1 MVLMDFV
8 FPRNCVGPGP
18 RLLARLLC
26 AGPRSVHAPNFEV
39 ALPALQ
45 AGGDDKLFNENNKKF
60 DVIKGS
66 IEMKVTLLS

>member
-1 MVLMDFV
+1 M
-8 FPRNCVGPGP
+8 
-18 RLLARLLC
+18 LC

>member
-1 MVLMDFV
+1 M
-8 FPRNCVGPGP
+8 
-18 RLLARLLC
+18 
-26 AGPRSVHAPNFEV
+26 

-66 IEMKVTLLS
+66 IEMKVTLPSQLGCDQDC